1 MNTMQDMI
9 TGEVEQLV
17 TRAGLTM
24 VKAPQYANTGTLHAM
39 RGVEPVLAIG
49 YGVFDT
55 YATFTLAGPAVEQAP
70 FEFLAAQHRLRHN
83 RVCRGVVPVIA
94 YDAQITPDHVAAV
107 RRGLTIQFH
116 YLEFGKPG
124 EVQEFLGVV
133 RELLPEAHETAA
145 PAGEAGRQ
153 ELDRLV
159 ALVLQR
165 PDAAEALR
173 FVLAQLDG
181 GPSCRCGGDHWN
193 CDIGAEAPDSP
204 VSTWTA
210 GDADELARLEAAF
223 AEAGGRGAGLA
234 ERIDALRARRD
245 AQPRPQI
252 LVSAWVPARVT
263 RLVDAAATAD
273 LVRARWPEAAALAD
287 KIAAGE
293 ITVGQARENSEGDD
307 SNPLNPLA
315 WAVAADS
322 ELFGLPDLGRGDKP
336 EDVDTPEDF
345 TITVVAAPA
354 QSGGES

>member
-17 TRAGLTM
+17 TGAGLTM

-49 YGVFDT
+49 YGIFDT
-55 YATFTLAGPAVEQAP
+55 YATLTLSGPAVEQAP

-94 YDAQITPDHVAAV
+94 YNTQITPENVAD

-116 YLEFGKPG
+116 SLKFGKPG

-133 RELLPEAHETAA
+133 RELLPEAPGTAG
-145 PAGEAGRQ
+145 PADEVGRE
-153 ELDRLV
+153 ELDRLA

-193 CDIGAEAPDSP
+193 CDFGAGDPETPG
-204 VSTWTA
+204 STWTA
-210 GDADELARLEAAF
+210 SDADELARLEAAF
-223 AEAGGRGAGLA
+223 AEAGGRGADLA
-234 ERIDALRARRD
+234 GRIDALRALRD

-263 RLVDAAATAD
+263 RLVDAAEAAE
-273 LVRARWPEAAALAD
+273 LLRARWPEAAALAE
-287 KIAAGE
+287 KISTGE
-293 ITVGQARENSEGDD
+293 ITAGQARENSEGDR

-315 WAVAADS
+315 WAVAATS
-322 ELFGLPDLGRGDKP
+322 ELFGLPDPGRGDKP
-336 EDVDTPEDF
+336 EDVDSPEDF
-345 TITVVAAPA
+345 TITVVAAPG
-354 QSGGES
+354 QGGGES